1 MNQDNELP
9 QMLLN
14 DEQLEQLDELL
25 VLFNTEEEDA
35 DLFVTLGY
43 LTAQAL
49 QPAVFNA
56 TSWLKELLIKPVD
69 TKSIQGQQLID
80 LLTLAATT
88 ARQGFYQG
96 SGIELPFDLEMA
108 TEDDEYEIG
117 DWCAGF
123 MQAVFEQEDAWFGT
137 NEPAMAELL
146 IPIMALSGLFAE
158 EEEFIEIEEDPQL
171 MEQLA
176 KQLPDLLLDIYCQVN
191 APEEKPMVKPLAGKA
206 KKNRRR

>member
-25 VLFNTEEEDA
+25 EVFYSEEEDA

-49 QPAVFNA
+49 QPAEFDVAN
-56 TSWLKELLIKPVD
+56 WLKQLISKPVEGA
-69 TKSIQGQQLID
+69 KGEQLTE
-80 LLTLAATT
+80 LLTLAATA

-96 SGIELPFDLEMA
+96 GGVELPFDLEMA
-108 TEDDEYEIG
+108 TEDDENELA

-123 MQAVFEQEDAWFGT
+123 MQAVFEKEEAWFAA
-137 NEPAMAELL
+137 NEHAIAELL
-146 IPIMALSGLFAE
+146 IPIMALSGLFAD

-176 KQLPDLLLDIYCQVN
+176 KQLPDLLLDIYCQIN
-191 APEEKPMVKPLAGKA
+191 APEEKPKTKPLVGKL